1 MIEHCIAGGVAG
13 LVIAGTTGEGYA
25 LRADERLK
33 LFAAAHRQVGGRVS
47 LIAGCNA
54 GSTRE
59 VIELVLCAKEFGYH
73 AILLSAPHTSLPS
86 PRELAAHFEMVAQ
99 EVCLPIILY
108 NFPARAGVE
117 MTLEVLERLRDIPEI
132 VAIKEASGDFSR
144 FLMMRRVLGTTS
156 RSAAGR
162 TTKHMTTSYG
172 VGKVGSLA
180 PRMCFLA
187 SMSRYSPLSAA
198 AISRVDEHC
207 MPSLLPW
214 IQDMEAGGY
223 NQKAKLG
230 LRLVGVEVG
239 EVRSP
244 LEPLPLREANQYEQL
259 LMTTIDAVSN
269 TSAHLTT

>member
-1 MIEHCIAGGVAG
+1 MRRLIEHCIAGGVAG

-144 FLMMRRVLGTTS
+144 FLMMRRVLGDDIAVCCGSDDQAYDYFIWGGQSWIAGTANVLP
-156 RSAAGR
+156 REHVEVLAAVRRGDLEGGR
-162 TTKHMTTSYG
+162 ALHA
-172 VGKVGSLA
+172 V
-180 PRMCFLA
+180 LA
-187 SMSRYSPLSAA
+187 SMDPR
-198 AISRVDEHC
+198 H
-207 MPSLLPW
+207 
-214 IQDMEAGGY
+214 GGR
-223 NQKAKLG
+223 
-230 LRLVGVEVG
+230 RLQPEGKT
-239 EVRSP
+239 RTAT
-244 LEPLPLREANQYEQL
+244 RRC
-259 LMTTIDAVSN
+259 
-269 TSAHLTT
+269 